1 MYNISIETNAGDF
14 SNQLSKVVEKQ
25 LPFAA
30 SKGLNNMVTKIR
42 DNEVRQEYKKV
53 FELRNESFFKNLSHK
68 IFFSNVRQ
76 LKRFGVLVASIQRSE
91 LPAPPGS
98 VGNRIDKDTSF
109 MDLHITGGTRKP
121 LGKNKAVPFSVSS
134 GIITRNKRTGEVV
147 KSKEVKTL
155 YARKDTFTGDIRAG
169 VGVLFQRKRKSR
181 DIIPLYHFQRSVR
194 NTKKYNP
201 ERAVKRGIS
210 ARVQRELTFAMIKAI
225 KTARIFK

>member
-1 MYNISIETNAGDF
+1 MYNISIETNAGDL
-14 SNQLSKVVEKQ
+14 SNQLSKVVNKQ

-98 VGNRIDKDTSF
+98 VGNQINKDTSF

-134 GIITRNKRTGEVV
+134 GIITRNKRTGRVV

-155 YARKDTFTGDIRAG
+155 YARKDTFTGDIKAG
-169 VGVLFQRKRKSR
+169 KGVLFQRKKKT
-181 DIIPLYHFQRSVR
+181 IIPLYHFQSSVR

-210 ARVQRELTFAMIKAI
+210 ARVQRELTFAMVKAI